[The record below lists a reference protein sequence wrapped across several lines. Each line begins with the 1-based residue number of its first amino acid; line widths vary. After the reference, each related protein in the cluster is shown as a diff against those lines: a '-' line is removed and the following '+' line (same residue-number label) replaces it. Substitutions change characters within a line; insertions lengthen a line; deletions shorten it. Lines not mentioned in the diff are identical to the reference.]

1 MGTYKIAVAISKNY
15 WIEFVGIF
23 VTFILSRVSKMS
35 LSSLGGLQYMSCG
48 LGMLVSML
56 ACRQDYRI
64 HISVQSLLRYIYMHR
79 NVGIWFQNIY
89 IFILVIG

>member
-1 MGTYKIAVAISKNY
+1 
-15 WIEFVGIF
+15 
-23 VTFILSRVSKMS
+23 
-35 LSSLGGLQYMSCG
+35 MSCG

-79 NVGIWFQNIY
+79 NVGIWFQ
-89 IFILVIG
+89 FFSLLLVIG